1 MAVLCVFSHFGHGI
15 AGTVFHLLFLI
26 EQLINI
32 DALTNDGFEDLEFI
46 LEANLLIFDLLLDQD
61 ILFR

>member
-1 MAVLCVFSHFGHGI
+1 VAVLCVFSHFGRSI

-32 DALTNDGFEDLEFI
+32 DALTNDGFEDLELI
-46 LEANLLIFDLLLDQD
+46 LEADLLIFDLLLDQD
-61 ILFR
+61 ILF